1 VPPPPRHISHTSGP
15 FYTLSQERRG
25 RFRVSWSLVENVFC
39 GDWKLV
45 QTERICSTTWYADT
59 LSPTCLRHL
68 GLFQSG
74 EELPEAERP
83 SISDVAQNGGL
94 AIIAGS
100 DTTSSVLTALLY
112 YLLLNPG
119 AYKHLQEEVD
129 LAFTVGEEPLDTVKC
144 SHMEW
149 LNGCM

>member
-1 VPPPPRHISHTSGP
+1 
-15 FYTLSQERRG
+15 LA
-25 RFRVSWSLVENVFC
+25 ENGFC
-39 GDWKLV
+39 GDWKLA
-45 QTERICSTTWYADT
+45 QTEKICSTTWYADT
-59 LSPTCLRHL
+59 MSPTCLHHL

-83 SISDVAQNGGL
+83 SISDVAQNGSL

-129 LAFTVGEEPLDTVKC
+129 LACTVREEPLDTVKF

-149 LNGCM
+149 LNGCMWVTIQSESLNNLFFTLQQQ

>member
-1 VPPPPRHISHTSGP
+1 M
-15 FYTLSQERRG
+15 QAE
-25 RFRVSWSLVENVFC
+25 
-39 GDWKLV
+39 K
-45 QTERICSTTWYADT
+45 ICFTTWYADT
-59 LSPTCLRHL
+59 LSLICLSHS

-83 SISDVAQNGGL
+83 SVNNVAQDGGL

-100 DTTSSVLTALLY
+100 DTTSSVLAALIY
-112 YLLLNPG
+112 YLLSNSE

-129 LAFTVGEEPLDTVKC
+129 SAFMSREEPLDILKF

-149 LNGCM
+149 LNGCMWVTMQRGNRSINSFLPLQIAMKHFAFSLLCQAVRSAR

>member
-1 VPPPPRHISHTSGP
+1 M
-15 FYTLSQERRG
+15 G
-25 RFRVSWSLVENVFC
+25 RFSDSWSLVENVFC
-39 GDWKLV
+39 GGWKPA
-45 QTERICSTTWYADT
+45 QAERTWSTTWYADT
-59 LSPTCLRHL
+59 LSPTCSPRS

-74 EELPEAERP
+74 EELPEAQRP
-83 SISDVAQNGGL
+83 SVNDVAEEGGL

-112 YLLLNPG
+112 YLLLNPE

-129 LAFTVGEEPLDTVKC
+129 SVFTSGEEPLDTVKF

-149 LNGCM
+149 LNGCMCVTMQEEISIKSVYPLRQK